1 MIQTN
6 KVFCVMHSV
15 QGKVHHPQFN
25 GYRVDTDGHPRVLPG
40 TGAISYNVK
49 VGDPAFGWA
58 GDHIEPGVSLH
69 NPDKLE
75 SNALNVFACI
85 GNEARVVTGDAKG
98 AKGFVTG
105 SHGGIEHVLVYFD
118 HETLE
123 KMALDDKVLIKGWGQ
138 GLELTDHP
146 QIKMMSLDPELFEKM
161 NVTEDGDVLTV
172 PVAATIPQTLMG
184 SGVGSGF
191 SQKGD
196 YDLITSDRAM
206 IAELGLDRLRF
217 GDIVLL
223 QDCDNT
229 FGLGARLPGAVSIGV
244 VVHSDC
250 IKAGHGPGISIIM
263 TCKEPKIK
271 GLHDPQAN
279 IAHLMG
285 LEISQ

>member
-1 MIQTN
+1 MIRTN
-6 KVFCVMHSV
+6 KRFVVMHSV

-25 GYRVDTDGHPRVLPG
+25 GYRVDTDGNPRVLPG

-58 GDHIEPGVSLH
+58 GDHIEPGVSLN

-85 GNEARVVTGDAKG
+85 GNEARIVSGDAKG

-118 HETLE
+118 QETLE
-123 KMALDDKVLIKGWGQ
+123 RMAVDDKILIKGWGQ
-138 GLELTDHP
+138 GLELTDYP
-146 QIKMMSLDPELFEKM
+146 DIKLMSVDPELLEKM
-161 NVTEDGDVLTV
+161 ALVETDGILQV
-172 PVAATIPQTLMG
+172 PVAAVIPQTLMG
-184 SGVGSGF
+184 SGVGAPF

-196 YDLITSDRAM
+196 YDLITSDRTI
-206 IAELGLDRLRF
+206 IAELGLDKLRF
-217 GDIVLL
+217 GDLVLL

-263 TCKEPKIK
+263 TSKKPVIEGI
-271 GLHDPQAN
+271 LDSSAN
-279 IAHLMG
+279 IADLMG
-285 LEISQ
+285 I